1 MNAAK
6 KVTVVIPSLNPDEK
20 LSGVVR
26 DLQALGFDDIILIND
41 GSKEECVPNFPIGLP
56 GCEILTHDI
65 NRGKGAAMKTAFRY
79 LLKRERKSQG
89 VITVD
94 GDGQHKASD
103 VLKCAQAMI
112 DSSNVVLGV
121 RDFNLPDIPL
131 RSRLGNKITSTV
143 FRLFCGIKISDTQ
156 TGLRAIPYEYL
167 PQMLEVAGDRYE
179 YETNMLLQMSA
190 QRIPS
195 CEIPIET
202 VYIEENQTSHFRPV
216 RDSLR
221 IYGLIIK
228 FISSSLIAS
237 VVDLG
242 IFFIL
247 SLFMSSATGSAIS
260 TLIARL
266 CSSLVNYTINKKA
279 VFKSKKTAGNSLLR
293 YYILAA
299 SIFILSASAM
309 ALFTFLFGFNG
320 GQYAFIKTLIK
331 FVIDSVLF
339 LVSFRAQREWVFAEE
354 NKQDASANN

>member
-1 MNAAK
+1 MDTAK
-6 KVTVVIPSLNPDEK
+6 NVTVVIPSLNPDEK
-20 LSGVVR
+20 LSGVVQ
-26 DLQALGFDDIILIND
+26 DLLTLGFDDIVLIND
-41 GSKEECVPNFPIGLP
+41 GSCAEYVPNFPTGIPECTL
-56 GCEILTHDI
+56 LTHEV

-79 LLKRERKSQG
+79 LLERERKTAG

-103 VLKCAQAMI
+103 VLACAQKMI
-112 DSSNVVLGV
+112 DTRSVVLGV
-121 RDFNLPDIPL
+121 RDFDLPDVPT

-167 PQMLEVAGDRYE
+167 PQMLEVSGDRYE
-179 YETNMLLQMSA
+179 YETNMLLQMNA
-190 QRIPS
+190 YRIPS
-195 CEIPIET
+195 CEVPIET

-242 IFFIL
+242 IFFLL
-247 SLFMSSATGSAIS
+247 SLMMPTATGTLVS
-260 TLIARL
+260 TLIARV
-266 CSSLVNYTINKKA
+266 CSSGVNYTINKKA
-279 VFKSKKTAGNSLLR
+279 VFKSGQSVGKSLIR

-299 SIFILSASAM
+299 GIFCLSAAAM
-309 ALFTFLFGFNG
+309 ALITYLLGIDESR
-320 GQYAFIKTLIK
+320 YAFLKTLIK
-331 FVIDSVLF
+331 FAVDSVLF
-339 LVSFRAQREWVFAEE
+339 LISFRVQREWVFAEE
-354 NKQDASANN
+354 RKKH